1 MGRVNRPILSES
13 QQIELE
19 KLFKESTNHGV
30 RKRCQTILLKAEGR
44 HSKDVGSIV
53 GMSNVSV
60 NSWLKRY
67 KSEGIAG
74 LYIKPGRGRKSLI
87 DRSMDE
93 ESIFDAV
100 KQYRQKVS
108 TAKAEWEA
116 SSEKEVSK
124 STFKRFLKNLVDDI
138 NA

>member
-1 MGRVNRPILSES
+1 MGRVNRPVLSES

-19 KLFKESTNHGV
+19 KLFKESTNHSV

-74 LYIKPGRGRKSLI
+74 LYIRPGRGRKPLI
-87 DRSMDE
+87 DRNMDE
-93 ESIFDAV
+93 ESILEAV
-100 KQYRQKVS
+100 KQHRQKVS